1 MNVTRIP
8 CLPEWKEAGVWLNK
22 NYDGHPVYISNL
34 SRATDLYRTKL
45 YARERMLGNLALLK
59 AAGMA
64 HDTPINIAAEII
76 DLEEKA
82 STPAFREQ
90 VQKKFLRLKMT
101 NECPF

>member
-8 CLPEWKEAGVWLNK
+8 CLPEWKEAGVWLDN
-22 NYDGHPVYISNL
+22 NFDGHSVYICNL
-34 SRATDLYRTKL
+34 SRSTDLYRTKL

-64 HDTPINIAAEII
+64 NDTPVNITAEII

-82 STPAFREQ
+82 STIAFREQ
-90 VQKKFLRLKMT
+90 VNKKFLRLKNT